1 MDDQHRDW
9 LGFPSRFLR
18 PSVQA
23 GVPRSAKPVRPL
35 LGRFMS
41 GDGDQVAREATDVA
55 LWHDGKALCLRA
67 RCHAAAMH
75 RVRDLVARRPTYGRD
90 TWGDDAL
97 EVQIDVGLTRREYRH
112 FILPPTGV
120 AVTYRGFNNR
130 QQQGWHPTFGFQA
143 GVEDDGWTVEATF
156 PFVAL
161 GRAPAEGET
170 WGLNVIR
177 TNPSEPGGYVQWAP
191 TFGDALRPELFGTIT
206 FIGDSEPTVLAE
218 QHAAQIAQYADH
230 AAERRSYF
238 LSAIN
243 GIDSDEALEA
253 LQVPDWAAWSEYL
266 AQREAPLP
274 LRWDG
279 LRPGADGIPLTDRPI
294 VLEAAESLVQQIER
308 WSLEP
313 PEPAAFRVEG
323 LEALGDAFVL
333 NGEGRYVVAFERA
346 VQVYDRV
353 MQQKSATAAVATGR
367 PGAGSAYHDYQIV
380 RAAMLAHV
388 YLSMRPAEL
397 SHQTHVTVMQTM
409 LRAGRFAASNIS
421 TAYNYGNHQ
430 VYESSGLA
438 IVALLFPELSESE
451 EWARIAS
458 RSIRL
463 HLEREVYSDG
473 GYRERCGYHSVAMDF
488 VMQAAAAIRA
498 NGAES
503 RFVDLM
509 DPQTL
514 GALERMHEWVL
525 HMVAPDG
532 SLPTFGDYG
541 AHSQVRFL
549 QRGAA
554 LFSRSDLAWPVR
566 RTAPDL
572 LSSGLEPQKPASQS
586 VSMPDSSFTVMRDGW
601 ERDSWFMAVD
611 HGPLGG
617 QHGHVDAMGF
627 VAYAYGQ
634 PIALDSGIGLSYS
647 DPLYRT
653 WYRTARAHNVVV
665 VDEVEPE
672 KVVERTR
679 WRAGEHAEVLEM
691 QSRGLEHALGTV
703 HDRRIVFVKGIGWL
717 IHDRLHR
724 AAPDSPQGHQ
734 FDWLLH
740 TPLALRPTAPG
751 VLEGSSSNGGL
762 LVLAARPEELEAPRF
777 EQRSAS
783 VFPPEVAAM
792 RQIDAIRR
800 IGDSLVRDITCLTWR
815 KKADA
820 WPVEFVVFLLPYR
833 DSRPDAAFIPSDSG
847 YTLCLGDGRALALD
861 GEDIALIERGRTVW
875 RER

>member
-438 IVALLFPELSESE
+438 IVALLFPEFPESDD
-451 EWARIAS
+451 WARIAS
-458 RSIRL
+458 RAIRL
-463 HLEREVYSDG
+463 HLECEVDSDG
-473 GYRERCGYHSVAMDF
+473 GYLERCGYHSVAMDF
-488 VMQAAAAIRA
+488 TMQAVASIRA
-498 NGAES
+498 NRAES
-503 RFVDLM
+503 RFPELM
-509 DPQTL
+509 NSQTL
-514 GALERMHEWVL
+514 GTLEHMHEWL
-525 HMVAPDG
+525 LSMTTPDG
-532 SLPTFGDYG
+532 VLPAFGDYG
-541 AHSQVRFL
+541 AHSQIRFL
-549 QRGAA
+549 FRAA
-554 LFSRSDLAWPVR
+554 EFFARPDFAWPVR
-566 RTAPDL
+566 QLAPDL
-572 LSSGLEPQKPASQS
+572 LPAAAKVSLPAQES
-586 VSMPDSSFTVMRDGW
+586 VSMDASGFTAMRDGW
-601 ERDSWFMAVD
+601 DADGLYMAVD

-617 QHGHVDAMGF
+617 QHSHVDNMGF
-627 VAYAYGQ
+627 VAYAHGR
-634 PIALDSGIGLSYS
+634 PIALDSGIGTTYS
-647 DPLYRT
+647 DPRYRT
-653 WYRTARAHNVVV
+653 WFRKIRAHNVVV
-665 VDEVEPE
+665 VNDLEPE
-672 KVVERTR
+672 KVAERTL
-679 WRAGEHAEVLEM
+679 WHSGQYAEFLEM
-691 QSRGLEHALGTV
+691 QSRGLEHALGIR
-703 HDRRIVFVKGIGWL
+703 HDRGSCSPRGW
-717 IHDRLHR
+717 
-724 AAPDSPQGHQ
+724 AG
-734 FDWLLH
+734 
-740 TPLALRPTAPG
+740 
-751 VLEGSSSNGGL
+751 
-762 LVLAARPEELEAPRF
+762 
-777 EQRSAS
+777 
-783 VFPPEVAAM
+783 
-792 RQIDAIRR
+792 
-800 IGDSLVRDITCLTWR
+800 
-815 KKADA
+815 
-820 WPVEFVVFLLPYR
+820 
-833 DSRPDAAFIPSDSG
+833 
-847 YTLCLGDGRALALD
+847 
-861 GEDIALIERGRTVW
+861 
-875 RER
+875 